1 MRANEIIRNVLNL
14 LDQIDCQQNQPAQI
28 AITGHIVAEPIQLP
42 EVPREDPVGPE
53 IEYDDEHRRFKQIM
67 DILATKDRNTMYSNS
82 PNEMISNPSS
92 VTTDAGGGWNG
103 PKHPSDIRADSIS
116 MYPNYQSKPGV

>member
-28 AITGHIVAEPIQLP
+28 AITGHIVAEPAVPTEEPISP
-42 EVPREDPVGPE
+42 EL
-53 IEYDDEHRRFKQIM
+53 EYDDEHRRFKQIM

-92 VTTDAGGGWNG
+92 VTTDAGLQGV
-103 PKHPSDIRADSIS
+103 HPEDIRADSAA
-116 MYPNYQSKPGV
+116 MYPRTTQ

>member
-28 AITGHIVAEPIQLP
+28 AITGHVVAEPA
-42 EVPREDPVGPE
+42 VPAEEPISPDL
-53 IEYDDEHRRFKQIM
+53 EYQDEHRRFKQIM

-92 VTTDAGGGWNG
+92 VTTDAGLQGV
-103 PKHPSDIRADSIS
+103 HPNDIRADSVS
-116 MYPNYQSKPGV
+116 MYPNFQAK

>member
-14 LDQIDCQQNQPAQI
+14 LDQIDCQKNQPAQI
-28 AITGHIVAEPIQLP
+28 AITGHIVAEPAVPTEEPISP
-42 EVPREDPVGPE
+42 ELKQDN
-53 IEYDDEHRRFKQIM
+53 EHRRFKQIM

-92 VTTDAGGGWNG
+92 VTTDAGLQGV
-103 PKHPSDIRADSIS
+103 HPEDIRADSIS
-116 MYPNYQSKPGV
+116 MYPGFQARPVFNAK

>member
-28 AITGHIVAEPIQLP
+28 AITGHIVAEPA
-42 EVPREDPVGPE
+42 VPTEEPISSE
-53 IEYDDEHRRFKQIM
+53 IEQDNEHRRFKQIM
-67 DILATKDRNTMYSNS
+67 DILATKNRNTMYSNS

-92 VTTDAGGGWNG
+92 VTTDAGLKGV
-103 PKHPSDIRADSIS
+103 HPSEIRADSIS
-116 MYPNYQSKPGV
+116 MYPNYSPGSK